1 MQSEKEGTQL
11 QIRFDIP
18 KQMQNA
24 SVSLV
29 KQPTYTDRVF
39 TSISSQDQIRFL

>member
-1 MQSEKEGTQL
+1 MQSEKEGTKL

-18 KQMQNA
+18 KQIQNA

-29 KQPTYTDRVF
+29 TAH
-39 TSISSQDQIRFL
+39 LH